1 MEDSFLMLQGSP
13 ASGKVESSGQKIEA
27 TKKMGWITDAAEKP
41 ESIGWKIGLHGR
53 GNQWDGR

>member
-1 MEDSFLMLQGSP
+1 MLQGSP